1 MSTKPFLTLEEERY
15 IKTSLASER
24 IGTEVIAKTTSPGY
38 ITDTSTGGTPT
49 VVEISP
55 ATHPANSIVRITG
68 AGNHSYD
75 IEYINDTY
83 DVGDEI
89 TFISVS
95 GGTMAATG
103 SDTGGTGEAPT
114 VNGITSGG
122 TVGNVRTL
130 RKVRDYVTANGG
142 LDATADQL
150 LTSITTDVTGATAS
164 TTTAGVALVTATGL
178 GSGGIVTVTT
188 NAGGDAITAIDVTT
202 AGINYAD
209 GDELTIAVDAL
220 GVGSTEVEI
229 TLVADDLAGTV
240 QAEWDFIVG

>member
-38 ITDTSTGGTPT
+38 ITDGAGAGTR
-49 VVEISP
+49 EISP

-68 AGNHSYD
+68 AGAHVYD
-75 IEYINDTY
+75 IEYVNDTY
-83 DVGDEI
+83 EVGDEI
-89 TFISVS
+89 TFVQIEATATVN
-95 GGTMAATG
+95 ATG

-114 VNGITSGG
+114 VNTEGASAHVIG
-122 TVGNVRTL
+122 TQRTL
-130 RKVRDYVTANGG
+130 RKVRNYVTANGG

-164 TTTAGVALVTATGL
+164 TTFTGVALVTETGIGSGAEVSVTTDATGN
-178 GSGGIVTVTT
+178 V
-188 NAGGDAITAIDVTT
+188 ITAIDVTT

-209 GDELTIAVDAL
+209 GDELTIAAADL
-220 GVGSTEVEI
+220 GAGSTEVEI

-240 QAEWDFIVG
+240 QAEWDLLVG